1 MTLNRFT
8 SRSFAARTL
17 LLAGVVLCAAPAV
30 TRADEGDDTPSFTD
44 KTNEALQKLQP
55 LLDAKNWDGALNLLA
70 TANES
75 AAPDSYDRSVIMD
88 MVGKIHFQKDE
99 VAQAITAWEET
110 LRLDEAHAAYAKPKE
125 KLDLMLSLAQGYYQL
140 ASNTKVPA
148 VAHDDFGRAASYIAR
163 WLKATPKPTFDTEY
177 FYASVLYSEATANEK
192 AIDKPT
198 LLLAKDAAQK
208 ALRLSNH
215 PKENLYVLLQAIY
228 SQTEDLVHSAQY
240 LELLVQLTPEKE
252 GYWQLLWAAYMNM
265 AAEEKDEDRARV
277 FYARAINTLERAQSF
292 HKMVAKKDN
301 YNLAT
306 MYYSAG
312 QFGKA
317 TDILSAGLTKGSIDS
332 SLQNWELLSY
342 SYQQVDQPL
351 KAIAALKEAEVKVPN
366 KGAEIDF
373 EIAKIYAQLEDT
385 HEAYTFAA
393 SAAAKGGIE
402 KGFNLYQF
410 LAYQAY
416 EEEKYQEALDALNK
430 AAAYPQ
436 GKESKQLESLR
447 RIILQSLKTAPG
459 AAPTTTKQ

>member
-1 MTLNRFT
+1 VTLNRFL

-17 LLAGVVLCAAPAV
+17 LLAGLAACAAPAV
-30 TRADEGDDTPSFTD
+30 MRADEGDDTPSFTD
-44 KTNEALQKLQP
+44 KTNDALQKLQP
-55 LLDAKNWDGALNLLA
+55 LLDAKNWDAALGLLA
-70 TANES
+70 TANET
-75 AAPDSYDRSVIMD
+75 AGPESYDRAIIMD

-110 LRLDEAHAAYAKPKE
+110 LRLDEAHPNYAKEKD

-140 ASNTKVPA
+140 ASNTKNQT
-148 VAHDDFGRAASYIAR
+148 VAHDDFGQAAAYIAR
-163 WLKATPKPTFDTEY
+163 WLKVTPKPTFDTEY

-198 LLLAKDAAQK
+198 LLLAKDAAEK
-208 ALRLSNH
+208 AIRLSNH

-228 SQTEDLVHSAQY
+228 SQTEDLEESAKY
-240 LELLVQLTPEKE
+240 LEFLVQLSPEKE

-265 AAEEKDEDRARV
+265 ASEQKDEESARV
-277 FYARAINTLERAQSF
+277 YYARAINTLERAQSF
-292 HKMVAKKDN
+292 HKMVSKKDN

-317 TDILSAGLTKGSIDS
+317 TDILSAGLNRGTIEST
-332 SLQNWELLSY
+332 LANWELLSY
-342 SYQQVDQPL
+342 SYQQIDQPL
-351 KAIAALKEAEVKVPN
+351 KAIEALKEAEVKVPD
-366 KGAEIDF
+366 KAADIDF
-373 EIAKIYAQLEDT
+373 EIAKIYAQLEDS
-385 HEAYTFAA
+385 HEAYVYSAA
-393 SAAAKGGIE
+393 AAAKGGVE

-416 EEEKYQEALDALNK
+416 EEEKYQDALDALNK

-436 GKESKQLESLR
+436 GKDSKQLDSLR
-447 RIILQSLKTAPG
+447 RIILQSLKSAPG
-459 AAPTTTKQ
+459 AIPTTTQ